1 MSRREVELGPIA
13 FENWRAMLNGARC
26 NHVCEVQLFSD
37 ATLDG
42 WATNSLGPYSIYGCS
57 TSNGTGASH
66 AATLRVQYHSLRD
79 EYDPNDVR
87 TNTTRYHGGGIVD
100 EVSALMGILMGV
112 RLRNG
117 GTSRDFFPDG
127 DPLGQPSA
135 ERMPGL
141 LLLPRREPSGQMV
154 PQALG
159 RRHVANA
166 VVPLLSKYHEL
177 QPAHAVA
184 LVRAARLYQD
194 ALWLAESQPELA
206 WVLLVSAME
215 AIATQRQADTT
226 NPVDVLKTA
235 NKRLY
240 ETLWAAGGEELVA
253 KAASDLSRTLA
264 ATGRFLDFAVEFLP
278 EAPRR
283 PDAQVFPISWT
294 RDELRQSLALIYG
307 YRSRALHD
315 GTPFPR
321 PMCHGT
327 LAADGWY
334 NEKPFGSATSTS
346 DATWLAAD
354 TPMLLHVFEH
364 ICRGTLLNWWRS
376 LVNNSIGREAQ

>member
-1 MSRREVELGPIA
+1 MSKREVELGPIA
-13 FENWRAMLNGARC
+13 FENWRAMLSDAPC
-26 NHVCEVQLFSD
+26 NYICEVQLLSD

-42 WATNSLGPYSIYGCS
+42 WATDALGPYSIYGCS
-57 TSNGTGASH
+57 ASNTSEASH
-66 AATLRVQYHSLRD
+66 AATLRVQYHSSIR
-79 EYDPNDVR
+79 EYDPNNIQTD
-87 TNTTRYHGGGIVD
+87 TARYHGGGIVD
-100 EVSALMGILMGV
+100 EVSALMGLLMGV

-127 DPLGQPSA
+127 DPLGQPRA
-135 ERMPGL
+135 ERMPAL
-141 LLLPRREPSGQMV
+141 LLLPRREPSGHV
-154 PQALG
+154 IPQALG
-159 RRHVANA
+159 RRHVSDA

-177 QPAHAVA
+177 QPPHAVA

-226 NPVDVLKTA
+226 NPVEVLKTA
-235 NKRLY
+235 NGRLY
-240 ETLWAAGGEELVA
+240 KTLFTAGGEKLVA

-264 ATGRFLDFAVEFLP
+264 ATSRFLEFAMEFLP

-283 PDAQVFPISWT
+283 PDAQALPISWT
-294 RDELRQSLALIYG
+294 PDDLRRSLSVIYG

-327 LAADGWY
+327 LRADGWY
-334 NEKPFGSATSTS
+334 NEKPFGSANSTN

-376 LVNNSIGREAQ
+376 LLNTLDNGPRV